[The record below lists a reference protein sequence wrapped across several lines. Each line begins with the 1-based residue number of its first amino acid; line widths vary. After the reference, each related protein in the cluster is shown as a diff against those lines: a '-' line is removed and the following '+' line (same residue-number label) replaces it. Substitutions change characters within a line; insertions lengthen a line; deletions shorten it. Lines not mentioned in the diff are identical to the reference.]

1 MAKGKAVITTRQEA
15 EQLIHRHHGL
25 ETPHGRQL
33 AGDLI
38 RLVGLGALTDDA
50 VIALAKML
58 DTYEQ
63 RRHAGG

>member
-1 MAKGKAVITTRQEA
+1 MIRTRQEA
-15 EQLIHRHHGL
+15 EQVIHQHHGL
-25 ETPHGRQL
+25 ETPQGRQL

-50 VIALAKML
+50 VITLARML

-63 RRHAGG
+63 RRRAGT